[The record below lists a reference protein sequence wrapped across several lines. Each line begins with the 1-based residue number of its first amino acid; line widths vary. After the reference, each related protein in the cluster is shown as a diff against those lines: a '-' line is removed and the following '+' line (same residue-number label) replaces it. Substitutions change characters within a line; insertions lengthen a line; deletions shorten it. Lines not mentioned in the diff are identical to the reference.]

1 MSSPPVGATGG
12 VSPSAESSS
21 PPPSGSSL
29 DISELKRAAQRR
41 LEALQAA
48 ASQSK
53 ALPSPLPS
61 SLISA
66 SSAPGS
72 SSFHSRTNHGLRTP
86 APPGSQGSMHSAS
99 FSPFPQP
106 AFSHASDEAVSR
118 SAHVAPNQRYPFT
131 PRPSFVPSPAP
142 PPAPSFYPASYVSAH
157 AAKEMHAAAARKAAH
172 EAMRVA
178 SLMLPK
184 PKVEKQVLD
193 ENDTSF
199 PEVQQLPNGLFSMDL
214 AIATSP
220 PASSASESCADAVA
234 SAATT
239 VRPEAWPR
247 LLKKETQQKI
257 RERTGAAVLARGK
270 PGGEGKKGL
279 HLRITAD
286 KKATVLR
293 GAICA
298 RDLLCSKQQLMFPP
312 HVVVPSNFDAVAAM
326 QGPDAEF
333 LRHVFDISHAYVDVQ
348 GRLSQGSS
356 AQAGANGSS
365 LSDEPL
371 NFAIFA
377 CTEDSLDKAV
387 ALIKWRLACVEEA
400 LRQHTD
406 PDSFLHQKQAQ
417 KGELPKDA
425 PQTALQPRM
434 AGTGS
439 AAPTE
444 ICMQTPLSDPRGSPG
459 NLASSVGDVQQ
470 MIANSFWQTG
480 LPDEQEMARR
490 RREAEERRRRRRD
503 KKGRRSR
510 SRSRSPPHPAVVAP
524 TRRPNKL
531 SFAPPPDEMLSGPYV
546 PTD

>member
-106 AFSHASDEAVSR
+106 AFSHASDE
-118 SAHVAPNQRYPFT
+118 
-131 PRPSFVPSPAP
+131 
-142 PPAPSFYPASYVSAH
+142 AH

-326 QGPDAEF
+326 QGPD
-333 LRHVFDISHAYVDVQ
+333 FDAT
-348 GRLSQGSS
+348 GLSNSTSLLPRSSGSS

-425 PQTALQPRM
+425 PQTALQP
-434 AGTGS
+434 S
-439 AAPTE
+439 A
-444 ICMQTPLSDPRGSPG
+444 TP
-459 NLASSVGDVQQ
+459 
-470 MIANSFWQTG
+470 
-480 LPDEQEMARR
+480 
-490 RREAEERRRRRRD
+490 
-503 KKGRRSR
+503 
-510 SRSRSPPHPAVVAP
+510 
-524 TRRPNKL
+524 
-531 SFAPPPDEMLSGPYV
+531 
-546 PTD
+546 